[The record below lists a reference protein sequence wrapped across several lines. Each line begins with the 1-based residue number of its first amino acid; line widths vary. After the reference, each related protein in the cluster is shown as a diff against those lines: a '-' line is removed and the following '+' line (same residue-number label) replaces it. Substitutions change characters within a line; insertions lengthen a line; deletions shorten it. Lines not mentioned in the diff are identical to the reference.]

1 MNMSI
6 RTMTLM
12 KGRQALRSG
21 EVSSPAGVA
30 VAARRLR
37 VVSRNPLLPGVFIA
51 GLSVLMN

>member
-6 RTMTLM
+6 RTKTLM
-12 KGRQALRSG
+12 KGREALRSG

-30 VAARRLR
+30 VATRRLR
-37 VVSRNPLLPGVFIA
+37 VGSRNPLLCGVFIA